1 MADDFND
8 KGKIMNVVFLII
20 GIFLLLGC
28 VPKDMIPKN
37 EGEPPSLCME
47 FKATDTDGL
56 SDTYVANRAFWRTF
70 NAHYSRKNAI
80 SDSDDHRKLV
90 VFMDGTG
97 NDKSSSTNV
106 RKLYRLAVQHACSG
120 KRIIPYYDKGVGAKW
135 IDRVTGGIGGR
146 GTSLNI
152 RQAYRFLVET
162 YLPGDEIYII
172 GFSRGAFTARSLNGL
187 IEFAGLVDR
196 GSIPKKWYD
205 TFEWIGATNL
215 HFSIGALYDVY
226 HQDFDGTAEFEERIR
241 GELRALMEHRGMTAY
256 QDKHKVK
263 ITAIGVFD
271 TVPALGLIR
280 DDEPDDHRVEL
291 YADNGFHALALDEQR
306 DDFRLLRFDPLRAI
320 PGSRLEEV
328 WFAGVH
334 SDVGGSYSLEYNCT
348 SKDNFNGLATT
359 PLNWMLKKFSTFDIF
374 PPTDELIK
382 LADQEKNGFLQCG
395 CAHEAN
401 PFIECNCGL
410 LHDEFFDGGFGLF
423 QNMGTFPR
431 RPHPGDSIHK
441 SVPQRIKSAKIFK
454 PHARREAGGRYLFLG
469 RATSGSIDEFFEKH
483 FKVGE

>member
-291 YADNGFHALALDEQR
+291 YADNGFHALALD
-306 DDFRLLRFDPLRAI
+306 
-320 PGSRLEEV
+320 
-328 WFAGVH
+328 
-334 SDVGGSYSLEYNCT
+334 
-348 SKDNFNGLATT
+348 
-359 PLNWMLKKFSTFDIF
+359 
-374 PPTDELIK
+374 
-382 LADQEKNGFLQCG
+382 
-395 CAHEAN
+395 
-401 PFIECNCGL
+401 
-410 LHDEFFDGGFGLF
+410 
-423 QNMGTFPR
+423 
-431 RPHPGDSIHK
+431 
-441 SVPQRIKSAKIFK
+441 
-454 PHARREAGGRYLFLG
+454 
-469 RATSGSIDEFFEKH
+469 
-483 FKVGE
+483 